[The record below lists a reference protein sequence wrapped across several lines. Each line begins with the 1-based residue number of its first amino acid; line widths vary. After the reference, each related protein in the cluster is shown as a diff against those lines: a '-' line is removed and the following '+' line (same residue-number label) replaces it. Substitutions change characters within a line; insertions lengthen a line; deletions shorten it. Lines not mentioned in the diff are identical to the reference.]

1 MAQKSLW
8 LLLIAGL
15 FIMGML
21 LGTAL
26 IGDAQTPTPRPTPI
40 STSAPTATP
49 SMTGDVER
57 GAAVFRTASEGAPA
71 CTSCHQTARGG
82 FAFHSVGPNL
92 ADVGARAASYAA
104 AGTIDGV
111 TFTSAGDYLRQSIL
125 EPSAFIVPTFPN
137 VMYPHY
143 ARSLSATGLEDL
155 IAFLL
160 TL

>member
-57 GAAVFRTASEGAPA
+57 GAAVFRTASEGAP
-71 CTSCHQTARGG
+71 
-82 FAFHSVGPNL
+82 
-92 ADVGARAASYAA
+92 
-104 AGTIDGV
+104 
-111 TFTSAGDYLRQSIL
+111 TSAKLG
-125 EPSAFIVPTFPN
+125 PTEWNAKPPRA
-137 VMYPHY
+137 V
-143 ARSLSATGLEDL
+143 
-155 IAFLL
+155 
-160 TL
+160 